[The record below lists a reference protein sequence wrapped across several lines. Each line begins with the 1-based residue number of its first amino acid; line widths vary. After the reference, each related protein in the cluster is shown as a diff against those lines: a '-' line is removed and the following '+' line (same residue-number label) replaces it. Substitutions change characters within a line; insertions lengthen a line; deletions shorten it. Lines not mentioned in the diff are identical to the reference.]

1 MSNDTSN
8 PEITSVKDGS
18 YNPSQNNYIT
28 ENFGNYNV
36 TNNGS
41 FGSIESYDF
50 GFSSDED
57 EDEDNGEDW
66 KSRPPPP
73 PPQESGSD
81 FIKFVEWDTRWGS
94 YPDPP
99 DDNFLIPNAWIRNG
113 SQGYPPGGYGSQR
126 PNPACGGWNRSR
138 NPYYENDYL
147 NDDWNN
153 NPPNNYPPQPY
164 PPQSQPQRGYPS
176 GHPPFAPNFDQR
188 NEVEHVPVPVPVPLQ
203 QPHPESTPRQATH
216 NPFRKPRAPPLSE
229 QREKDV
235 EA

>member
-113 SQGYPPGGYGSQR
+113 SQGYPQGDYGSQ
-126 PNPACGGWNRSR
+126 
-138 NPYYENDYL
+138 ENDYL

-153 NPPNNYPPQPY
+153 NPKNYPPQPY
-164 PPQSQPQRGYPS
+164 PPQSQPQSQPQRGYS
-176 GHPPFAPNFDQR
+176 SRHPTFAPNFDQR
-188 NEVEHVPVPVPVPLQ
+188 NDIEHVPVPVPLQ

-216 NPFRKPRAPPLSE
+216 NPFRKHRAPPVSE